1 MKRRSLRR
9 FVPRPTYANV
19 IATIALFVA
28 LGGVAVAAGLPRNSV
43 GPNQLKRG
51 AVTPAKI
58 RKNAVTP
65 GKIAPGAVTP
75 GKLGA
80 NAVLPGNLGNG
91 IISTSK
97 IAAGAVIASTIKN
110 GVVTN
115 NKLANGSVNTAKLAD
130 SAVNSSKLANNAV
143 TAAKLAN
150 DSVTPAKLSFPISAP
165 GTVSPLASGQTL
177 RGIFDL
183 GTTATAAN
191 EIEKAAISYASP
203 LATTAPAVTVL
214 LPGQTTA
221 NCAGIGANLTPAATA
236 GNLCVYLI
244 EGTNLADTVPGE
256 GLVAEGNTRL
266 GFGLSAKAKA
276 AGNFTAIG
284 FWAVT
289 AP

>member
-1 MKRRSLRR
+1 MKRSGLRR
-9 FVPRPTYANV
+9 FAPRPTYANV
-19 IATIALFVA
+19 IATIALFIA
-28 LGGVAVAAGLPRNSV
+28 LGGAAVAAGLPKNSI

-58 RKNAVTP
+58 RRNAITP

-110 GVVTN
+110 GVITN
-115 NKLANGSVNTAKLAD
+115 NKLANGSVNTSKLAD
-130 SAVNSSKLANNAV
+130 SAVTAGKIANG
-143 TAAKLAN
+143 
-150 DSVTPAKLSFPISAP
+150 SVTPAKLSFQTTAP
-165 GTVSPLASGQTL
+165 GVVQPLAAGQTL
-177 RGIFDL
+177 RGVFDV
-183 GTTATAAN
+183 GATSAEPGDIA
-191 EIEKAAISYASP
+191 KGGISYASP
-203 LATTAPAVTVL
+203 LATAPPAVTVL

-221 NCAGIGANLTPAATA
+221 NCTGLGNGNSTPAATA
-236 GNLCVYLI
+236 GNLCIYI
-244 EGTNLADTVPGE
+244 TEATNLADTLPGE

-266 GFGLSAKAKA
+266 GFGLSAKAKEKELPFA
-276 AGNFTAIG
+276 AIG
-284 FWAVT
+284 QWAVT

>member
-1 MKRRSLRR
+1 MKRSTLRR

-19 IATIALFVA
+19 IATIALFIA
-28 LGGVAVAAGLPRNSV
+28 LGGVAVAAGVTKNSIGPR
-43 GPNQLKRG
+43 QLKRG
-51 AVTPAKI
+51 AVTAAKI
-58 RKNAVTP
+58 RKNAITP

-115 NKLANGSVNTAKLAD
+115 NKLANGSVNTQKLAD
-130 SAVNSSKLANNAV
+130 NAVNANKLADKSV
-143 TAAKLAN
+143 TAAKLN
-150 DSVTPAKLSFPISAP
+150 FQTTAP
-165 GTVSPLASGQTL
+165 GVVSPLASGQTL

-183 GTTATAAN
+183 GGTAA
-191 EIEKAAISYASP
+191 EVGDVAKAAVSYFSP
-203 LATTAPAVTVL
+203 LANPAAATVL

-221 NCAGIGANLTPAATA
+221 NCTGLGAGNSNPAATA
-236 GNLCVYLI
+236 GNLCVYI
-244 EGTNLADTVPGE
+244 TEATNLADTLPGE
-256 GLVAEGNTRL
+256 GLVAEANTRL
-266 GFGLSAKAKA
+266 GFGLQAKAKEKA
-276 AGNFTAIG
+276 KPFSAIG
-284 FWAVT
+284 LWAVT

>member
-1 MKRRSLRR
+1 MRRSSLRR
-9 FVPRPTYANV
+9 LTPRPTYANV

-28 LGGVAVAAGLPRNSV
+28 LGGVAVAAGLPKNSV

-58 RKNAVTP
+58 RQGAVTA
-65 GKIAPGAVTP
+65 GKIAPGAVAP

-115 NKLANGSVNTAKLAD
+115 NKLANGSVSTQKLAD
-130 SAVNSSKLANNAV
+130 NSVNANKLADKSV
-143 TAAKLAN
+143 TQAKLNFA
-150 DSVTPAKLSFPISAP
+150 TATP
-165 GTVSPLASGQTL
+165 GTVSNLASGQTL
-177 RGIFDL
+177 RGVIDV
-183 GTTATAAN
+183 GGTAAAAN
-191 EIEKAAISYASP
+191 DIAKDAISFVLP
-203 LATTAPAVTVL
+203 LAGPAQVSVL
-214 LPGQTTA
+214 KPNEVSA
-221 NCAGIGANLTPAATA
+221 NCPGLGAGSATPIAAP
-236 GNLCVYLI
+236 GNLCVYL
-244 EGTNLADTVPGE
+244 GVATNLDEAE
-256 GLVAEGNTRL
+256 LQKLVEANTRL

-276 AGNFTAIG
+276 AGEFAAIG
-284 FWAVT
+284 NWAVT